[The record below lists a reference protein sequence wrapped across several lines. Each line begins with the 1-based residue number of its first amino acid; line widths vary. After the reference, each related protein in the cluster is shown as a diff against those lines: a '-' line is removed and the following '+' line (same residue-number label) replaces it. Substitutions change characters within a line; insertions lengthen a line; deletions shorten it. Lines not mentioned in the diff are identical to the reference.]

1 MKDITQVKNINPKNP
16 ENNNPPSQ
24 KVKTEVIK
32 PNVILGMSVKRFLI
46 SSVITFFIIFLV
58 ILCSTVYLVK
68 ITISQTLSPTF
79 LFFPPIVISIVL
91 SMIYYW
97 LPEMRAVINKVCDIG
112 LTASVAIVS
121 IVAIS
126 KPLGGSYFDSIVL
139 NNNITSIIIL
149 SYIGVCSLTKT
160 IVTIYPNSKRDPKHN

>member
-1 MKDITQVKNINPKNP
+1 
-16 ENNNPPSQ
+16 
-24 KVKTEVIK
+24 
-32 PNVILGMSVKRFLI
+32 
-46 SSVITFFIIFLV
+46 
-58 ILCSTVYLVK
+58 
-68 ITISQTLSPTF
+68 
-79 LFFPPIVISIVL
+79 
-91 SMIYYW
+91 MIYYW